1 MTGSIAPLNIAMK
14 TSRKTTSDSA
24 MDLVP
29 GTSVTLAA
37 KEARDQ
43 HTWRP
48 LTYLALYR
56 LTLATIFVAI
66 LLSGKSYTPLAQVAP
81 GLFAVISVIYFIIG
95 LAALYAVRR
104 RRPAF
109 DTQVLL
115 GVGIDILALILI
127 MHASGGANSGLGIL
141 LVISVAGASI
151 VTTGRTALTLAS
163 IAAVAVLAEHLYQVI
178 AGQAEPE
185 GMIAA
190 GLLGITLLASSTLVH
205 FLARR
210 IIESEALAR
219 KRGIDL
225 ANMAD
230 LTEHVIQRMQTGILV
245 IDPDDQVRLIND
257 SAWYMLGMPTLGRQP
272 ALVEV
277 SGDLYLQ
284 LQRWREQSDYVPRPI
299 QLSAAQAA
307 IMPRFARITQ
317 DERPGVLIFLE
328 DTSAM
333 AQKAQQLKLAS
344 LGRLTGSIAHEIR
357 NPLGAISHA
366 GQLLAE
372 SSHLDEHDQRLI
384 QIIADQSERVNGI
397 VENVLSLSRRD
408 RGDPQIFDLRE
419 FLHDFI
425 SRYCRDHKLSES
437 AIVVELQPENILVRF
452 DKLHLEQIMT
462 NLCDNALRHSR
473 RSDGTAQI
481 EIRGGIA
488 EEFGRPFLD
497 VIDDGPGLDADTLQ
511 KIFEPFFTTEP
522 DGTGLGL
529 YISRELA
536 ETNQAHINYL
546 PGPTGGSCFRISFQD
561 PRKHIG

>member
-1 MTGSIAPLNIAMK
+1 
-14 TSRKTTSDSA
+14 

-29 GTSVTLAA
+29 GTNVSLAA
-37 KEARDQ
+37 KEAHDKN
-43 HTWRP
+43 TWRP

-56 LTLATIFVAI
+56 LTLATIFVVI
-66 LLSGKSYTPLAQVAP
+66 LLTGKSFTPLAQLAP
-81 GLFAVISVIYFIIG
+81 GLYAVVSVVYFFVG
-95 LAALYAVRR
+95 LAAYVAVRR

-109 DTQVLL
+109 DTQILL
-115 GVGIDILALILI
+115 GVGIDILALVLI
-127 MHASGGANSGLGIL
+127 MHASGGAHSGLGIL

-163 IAAVAVLAEHLYQVI
+163 IAAVAVLAEHLYQVMEGH
-178 AGQAEPE
+178 ARAE

-190 GLLGITLLASSTLVH
+190 GLLGITLMASATLVH

-210 IIESEALAR
+210 IMESEALAR

-225 ANMAD
+225 ANMAE
-230 LTEHVIQRMQTGILV
+230 LTEHIIQRMQTGILV
-245 IDPDDQVRLIND
+245 IDPDDHVRLIND
-257 SAWYMLGMPTLGRQP
+257 SAWYMLGMPVMGRQP
-272 ALVEV
+272 ALADV
-277 SGDLYLQ
+277 STDLYQQ
-284 LQRWREQSDYVPRPI
+284 LQRWRVESDYVPTAI
-299 QLSAAQAA
+299 QLSAVQAA

-372 SSHLDEHDQRLI
+372 STHLDEHDQRLLR
-384 QIIADQSERVNGI
+384 IIADQSARVNGI
-397 VENVLSLSRRD
+397 VENVLRLSRRD
-408 RGDPQIFDLRE
+408 RGDPQLFELRE
-419 FLHDFI
+419 FLQSFI
-425 SRYCRDHKLSES
+425 SNYCRDHDLPES
-437 AIVVELQPENILVRF
+437 AFVVELQPENIVIRF

-462 NLCDNALRHSR
+462 NLCDNAFRHSR
-473 RSDGTAQI
+473 EVNSSPQI
-481 EIRGGIA
+481 ELRGGIA

-497 VIDDGPGLDADTLQ
+497 VIDHGPGLDADTLQ
-511 KIFEPFFTTEP
+511 KIFEPFFTTEAE
-522 DGTGLGL
+522 GTGLGL